1 MLLPVWIDST
11 PDQSDEFFFQGNW
24 DGLDLRLFQVFK
36 IILKCHKVDLLKRSW
51 KNSDGRKVFICF
63 LHQKDFISHC
73 LSSYILYIFVFKK

>member
-11 PDQSDEFFFQGNW
+11 PVWRIFFSR

-51 KNSDGRKVFICF
+51 KNSDGRKVFIFF